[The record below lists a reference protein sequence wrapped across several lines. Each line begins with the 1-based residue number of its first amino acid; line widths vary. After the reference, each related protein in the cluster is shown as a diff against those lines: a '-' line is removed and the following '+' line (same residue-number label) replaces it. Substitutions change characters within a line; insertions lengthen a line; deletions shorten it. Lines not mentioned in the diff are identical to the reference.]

1 MIFYFV
7 THRDQSQVS
16 GMMQRVL
23 EKTNR
28 EGSYVSGAFLVN
40 KDGNLSW
47 VDDYADKTM
56 SAHFTELEGSNPK
69 ERWGKVMGA
78 ASKCALL
85 KMRAIANRISAGAG
99 QEIGDVEKGIQILN
113 RLKVKADAEDAEEA
127 ESVIHQ
133 AYYMVEGAFTTL
145 FTAPHHSMR
154 ALNLTMGLK
163 TDDPAAAILVVNI
176 VI

>member
-1 MIFYFV
+1 MFYFV
-7 THRDQSQVS
+7 THRGQSQVS

-28 EGSYVSGAFLVN
+28 EGSYVSGAFLVD
-40 KDGNLSW
+40 KEGNLSW
-47 VDDYADKTM
+47 VDDDADKAM
-56 SAHFTELEGSNPK
+56 SAYFTELERTSPK
-69 ERWGKVMGA
+69 KRWGEVMGVV
-78 ASKCALL
+78 SKCALL

-113 RLKVKADAEDAEEA
+113 RLKAEADEEDAEEA
-127 ESVIHQ
+127 GSVIQQ
-133 AYYMVEGAFTTL
+133 AYYMMEGAFTTL
-145 FTAPHHSMR
+145 FTAPHHSVR